1 MLEGGRK
8 PVCCHKGV
16 RKEGEQT
23 SKCFLPTPLPASPP
37 NIPYQPPSV
46 CPNVSGPWEEGVK
59 RCRDPLWTPRNA
71 SSSAALVMGHGL
83 LSQQPLHPA
92 LGGHPDLSQ
101 SWKTLA
107 PVSSTGED
115 SDSFLSL
122 FCSLLSL
129 VLQLSVV

>member
-23 SKCFLPTPLPASPP
+23 AKCFLPTPLPASPP
-37 NIPYQPPSV
+37 NIPLQPPSI
-46 CPNVSGPWEEGVK
+46 CPNVSRPSEEGVK
-59 RCRDPLWTPRNA
+59 GCRDPLWTPRNA
-71 SSSAALVMGHGL
+71 SSSAALVMGYEL
-83 LSQQPLHPA
+83 LSQQPLH
-92 LGGHPDLSQ
+92 LVLRGHPDLSQ
-101 SWKTLA
+101 SWNPLA

-115 SDSFLSL
+115 SDPFPSL

-129 VLQLSVV
+129 VFQLSVV